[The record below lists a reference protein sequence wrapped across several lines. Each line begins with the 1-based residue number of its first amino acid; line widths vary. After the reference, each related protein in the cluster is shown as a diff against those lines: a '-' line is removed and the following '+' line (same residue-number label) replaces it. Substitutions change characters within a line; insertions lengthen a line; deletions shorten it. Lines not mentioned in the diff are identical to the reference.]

1 VQAYPR
7 LLERGCYPRGVVG
20 RVAFLSDRSPA
31 EALPALHS
39 LGLDVK
45 TEPLAPESIPHLSEL
60 SPAVV
65 IADAE
70 ENPDQAFRLLGIIA
84 SGSRHLP
91 CIVVLARADIERFP
105 WAEVAD
111 EFVASEISPPEL
123 GVRLSMLWRRTGGM
137 GDATLR
143 LGPLAM
149 NTGTYQVFVGGRLL
163 DLTYKEF
170 ELLRFLIQRPGRV
183 FTRTELL
190 SEVWGY
196 NFYGGTRTVDVHV
209 RRLRA
214 KLGPES
220 EALIQTVRGV
230 GYRAAEPR
238 RDEDDHLD

>member
-1 VQAYPR
+1 M
-7 LLERGCYPRGVVG
+7 G
-20 RVAFLSDRSPA
+20 
-31 EALPALHS
+31 
-39 LGLDVK
+39 
-45 TEPLAPESIPHLSEL
+45 EL
-60 SPAVV
+60 SPSVV
-65 IADAE
+65 IVDAE
-70 ENPDQAFRLLGIIA
+70 DNPDQAFRLLGFIA
-84 SGSRHLP
+84 SGSP
-91 CIVVLARADIERFP
+91 PIPTIVVLSRPDFERFP
-105 WAEVAD
+105 WADVAD
-111 EFVASEISPPEL
+111 EFVSSGIPAVEL
-123 GVRLSMLWRRTGGM
+123 GVRLAMLSRRAGGA
-137 GDATLR
+137 GEATLR

-149 NTGTYQVFVGGRLL
+149 NSEAYQVFVGGRLL

-196 NFYGGTRTVDVHV
+196 NFYGGTRTVDVHI

-238 RDEDDHLD
+238 RDEADLLD

>member
-1 VQAYPR
+1 
-7 LLERGCYPRGVVG
+7 
-20 RVAFLSDRSPA
+20 VAFLTDRSPA
-31 EALPALHS
+31 EALPALHA

-45 TEPLAPESIPHLSEL
+45 TEPLAPESLSHLSEL
-60 SPAVV
+60 SPTVV

-70 ENPDQAFRLLGIIA
+70 ENPDQAFRLLGRIA
-84 SGSRHLP
+84 SASPPLP
-91 CIVVLARADIERFP
+91 IVVVLARGDLERFD

-111 EFVASEISPPEL
+111 EFVPSGISASEL
-123 GVRLSMLWRRTGGM
+123 GVRLAMLLRRTGGT

-149 NTGTYQVFVGGRLL
+149 NTETYQVFVGGRVLE
-163 DLTYKEF
+163 LTYKEF

-214 KLGPES
+214 KLGPAHEG
-220 EALIQTVRGV
+220 LIETVRGV
-230 GYRAAEPR
+230 GYRAA
-238 RDEDDHLD
+238 DV